1 MATGERIHPGP
12 GWRLLKPGEVKP
24 QGYEYKSPNFG
35 WIKGEGVGDVVIAY
49 GFPCRVR
56 ITIPHATKAIATR
69 ATVRVVAADGEVE
82 RSIRCDSGL
91 SIRQMHAA
99 IASFDGAV
107 DALRNRT
114 SVPKY
119 IMLEI
124 QRGEN
129 DC

>member
-1 MATGERIHPGP
+1 MSDRIDPGP
-12 GWRLLKPGEVKP
+12 GWRLLEPKEIVEHGDEFRDSGKWVKSYNYGLP
-24 QGYEYKSPNFG
+24 QYDALVYRRRIASPRT
-35 WIKGEGVGDVVIAY
+35 A
-49 GFPCRVR
+49 
-56 ITIPHATKAIATR
+56 KAIATR
-69 ATVRVVAADGEVE
+69 ATVRVVSSNGTAE

-91 SIRQMHAA
+91 SVGQMYAA

-119 IMLEI
+119 IMFEI
-124 QRGEN
+124 QRGPN

>member
-1 MATGERIHPGP
+1 MATGDRIDPGP
-12 GWRLLKPGEVKP
+12 GWRLLEVGEMRDAMDEFFRRGKWTKTSAPGAPIIYGSYPTRRRIAEP
-24 QGYEYKSPNFG
+24 RT
-35 WIKGEGVGDVVIAY
+35 IKGV
-49 GFPCRVR
+49 
-56 ITIPHATKAIATR
+56 ATR
-69 ATVRVVAADGEVE
+69 ATVRVVAADGEAE
-82 RSIRCDSGL
+82 RSMRCDSGL

-119 IMLEI
+119 IIFEI
-124 QRGEN
+124 QRGPN

>member
-1 MATGERIHPGP
+1 MTDRIDPGP

-24 QGYEYKSPNFG
+24 QGYEYKSLTFG
-35 WIKGEGVGDVVIAY
+35 WSKGEGVGQRVLAD
-49 GFPCRVR
+49 GLTCRVR
-56 ITIPHATKAIATR
+56 IAPRATKAIATR
-69 ATVRVVAADGEVE
+69 ATVRVVATDGEVE

-124 QRGEN
+124 QRGSN

>member
-1 MATGERIHPGP
+1 MSMSDRIDPGP
-12 GWRLLKPGEVKP
+12 GWRLLEVGEIVKRGDERRVLGEWFKSFNAGLP
-24 QGYEYKSPNFG
+24 QSDSFVYRRR
-35 WIKGEGVGDVVIAY
+35 IA
-49 GFPCRVR
+49 PS
-56 ITIPHATKAIATR
+56 ATKAIATR
-69 ATVRVVAADGEVE
+69 ATVRVVAADGTAE
-82 RSIRCDSGL
+82 RSMRCDSGL
-91 SIRQMHAA
+91 SVGQMYAA

-119 IMLEI
+119 IMFEI

>member
-1 MATGERIHPGP
+1 MTDRIDPGP
-12 GWRLLKPGEVKP
+12 GWRLLKEGERKPEGYQSISVDGFWRKGSCVGEVFR
-24 QGYEYKSPNFG
+24 QAES
-35 WIKGEGVGDVVIAY
+35 I
-49 GFPCRVR
+49 PCRVR
-56 ITIPHATKAIATR
+56 VYREGITKAIATR
-69 ATVRVVAADGEVE
+69 ATVRVVSSNGTAE

-91 SIRQMHAA
+91 SVGQMYAA

-119 IMLEI
+119 IMFEI
-124 QRGEN
+124 QRDPN

>member
-1 MATGERIHPGP
+1 MSDRIDPGP
-12 GWRLLKPGEVKP
+12 GWRLLEVGEMRDAMDEFFRRGKWTKTSVPGTHIIYGSYPTRRHIDAEP
-24 QGYEYKSPNFG
+24 RT
-35 WIKGEGVGDVVIAY
+35 IKGV
-49 GFPCRVR
+49 
-56 ITIPHATKAIATR
+56 ATR

-91 SIRQMHAA
+91 SVGQMYSAKV
-99 IASFDGAV
+99 SFDGAV

>member
-1 MATGERIHPGP
+1 MPDRIDPGP
-12 GWRLLKPGEVKP
+12 GWRLLEVGEIRKRGDEFFCSGWKPTIMAGEPMPK
-24 QGYEYKSPNFG
+24 N
-35 WIKGEGVGDVVIAY
+35 
-49 GFPCRVR
+49 GFTTRRRTAPR
-56 ITIPHATKAIATR
+56 PTKAIATR
-69 ATVRVVAADGEVE
+69 ATVRIVAADGTAEH
-82 RSIRCDSGL
+82 SIRCDSGL
-91 SIRQMHAA
+91 SVGQMYSA

-119 IMLEI
+119 IMFEI

>member
-1 MATGERIHPGP
+1 MTDRIDPGP
-12 GWRLLKPGEVKP
+12 GWRLLEVGEMRDAMDEFFRRGKWTKTSAPGAPIIYGSYPTRRRIAEP
-24 QGYEYKSPNFG
+24 RT
-35 WIKGEGVGDVVIAY
+35 IKGV
-49 GFPCRVR
+49 
-56 ITIPHATKAIATR
+56 ATR
-69 ATVRVVAADGEVE
+69 ATVRVVSSNGTAE

-91 SIRQMHAA
+91 SVGQMYAA

-119 IMLEI
+119 IMFEI
-124 QRGEN
+124 QRDPN

>member
-1 MATGERIHPGP
+1 MATGDRIDPGP
-12 GWRLLKPGEVKP
+12 GWRLLEVGEMRDAMDEFFRRGKWTKTSAPGAPIIYGSYPTRRRIAEP
-24 QGYEYKSPNFG
+24 RT
-35 WIKGEGVGDVVIAY
+35 IKGV
-49 GFPCRVR
+49 
-56 ITIPHATKAIATR
+56 ATR
-69 ATVRVVAADGEVE
+69 ATVRVVAADGEAE
-82 RSIRCDSGL
+82 RSMRCDSGL

-119 IMLEI
+119 IMFEI
-124 QRGEN
+124 QRGPN